1 MCWEGDGRPP
11 RDLLAIA
18 VPPRCV
24 LVPKF
29 DGRAET
35 RNAVMPRG
43 AGTVALVAYYK
54 LGLALLRHAW
64 FNLDRV
70 WAVALVLSVIA
81 AVWI

>member
-1 MCWEGDGRPP
+1 
-11 RDLLAIA
+11 
-18 VPPRCV
+18 
-24 LVPKF
+24 
-29 DGRAET
+29 
-35 RNAVMPRG
+35 MPRG